1 MQYISEAK
9 KTTIGIH
16 KSVVSENNIFKDKK
30 DLAPSLYACSEDG
43 MIFEYSTNQAQPIS
57 KWKASES
64 AIMSLSLADK
74 VTFKYLLSAC
84 LKSITVWDLNTKT
97 KINSFIHHSTN
108 NHITRMI
115 HLDGGNNQFFF
126 SASNDDRIL
135 NAWKLDDLILKDKPI
150 SDSFE
155 IKLIKNSNLTDA
167 VKTAFSLT
175 DNKKTNTN
183 LNEFVLSTAVTPKGN
198 LFIHSKQLASENGFK
213 LIKSVF
219 QVKILNQNDK
229 VKRLKVFSAFV
240 LNKSTNERS
249 NYFDQ
254 TQTVSNLILV
264 LVYGSSL
271 KRPIFEKI
279 ELSVLVT
286 QPKTVLYRNDP
297 YCKITSTPPT
307 WSLSESAF
315 IAKINEQA
323 SQLMFICNGLTNEQ
337 HKDRLYHYACQS
349 LHGLIIKISKFETFL
364 LVWQHV
370 LASLNELVK
379 KRSYKNCQEA
389 FKIIYHIFGS
399 KFKLLN

>member
-1 MQYISEAK
+1 
-9 KTTIGIH
+9 
-16 KSVVSENNIFKDKK
+16 
-30 DLAPSLYACSEDG
+30 
-43 MIFEYSTNQAQPIS
+43 
-57 KWKASES
+57 
-64 AIMSLSLADK
+64 
-74 VTFKYLLSAC
+74 
-84 LKSITVWDLNTKT
+84 LNV
-97 KINSFIHHSTN
+97 
-108 NHITRMI
+108 
-115 HLDGGNNQFFF
+115 
-126 SASNDDRIL
+126 
-135 NAWKLDDLILKDKPI
+135 WKLDDLILKDKPI

-167 VKTAFSLT
+167 VKTSFSLT
-175 DNKKTNTN
+175 NNTKNNTN

-198 LFIHSKQLASENGFK
+198 LFIHSKQLANENGFK
-213 LIKSVF
+213 SIKSVF

-229 VKRLKVFSAFV
+229 VKRLKVFSAFG

-286 QPKTVLYRNDP
+286 QSKTVLYRNDP
-297 YCKITSTPPT
+297 YYKITSTPPT
-307 WSLSESAF
+307 SVSAF

-349 LHGLIIKISKFETFL
+349 FHGLIIKIFKFETFL

-370 LASLNELVK
+370 LACLNELMK
-379 KRSYKNCQEA
+379 KRSYI
-389 FKIIYHIFGS
+389 KII
-399 KFKLLN
+399 KKLLKLFIIFSEVSSNY